1 MYEPLAWQQTP
12 AWKEAGVRLPQGRLT
27 CTLGGSENKGT
38 STSQEQKQEQHLP
51 IRHAALVMTELT
63 KHIPE
68 EAISEVQTR
77 QDRSCT
83 FYVHSDFVDTVL
95 RASGQGNIFVK
106 ETVPT
111 SEFHLLWLDEEVSLA
126 DASTMATDKACF
138 GIAGKRGAAR
148 PKLALWFRNQEAMAA
163 CAKTNG
169 KTHRSMVGGKS
180 AGGRLAENSWSNVY
194 NVCINNP

>member
-1 MYEPLAWQQTP
+1 MP
-12 AWKEAGVRLPQGRLT
+12 
-27 CTLGGSENKGT
+27 
-38 STSQEQKQEQHLP
+38 
-51 IRHAALVMTELT
+51 AALVMTELT

-95 RASGQGNIFVK
+95 RASGQGNVFVK

-138 GIAGKRGAAR
+138 GIAREKRSCTPQVGTMISQPGGNGR
-148 PKLALWFRNQEAMAA
+148 LRKDQWYPRHIALW
-163 CAKTNG
+163 
-169 KTHRSMVGGKS
+169 
-180 AGGRLAENSWSNVY
+180 
-194 NVCINNP
+194 